1 MVDKDSIRKLKKLL
15 LVDAS
20 DSVPGQENLRMRR
33 LVNVTKAGMHD
44 LNADLADIILE
55 RDANRDDSL
64 SRKMLKTHQGAVM
77 ATSSQLVFAEKA
89 KQ

>member
-1 MVDKDSIRKLKKLL
+1 MHTFYRKKLL

-20 DSVPGQENLRMRR
+20 DSMPGQENLRMRR

>member
-1 MVDKDSIRKLKKLL
+1 M
-15 LVDAS
+15 DAS

>member
-1 MVDKDSIRKLKKLL
+1 MHTFYRKKLL

>member
-1 MVDKDSIRKLKKLL
+1 MLMHTFYRKKLL

>member
-1 MVDKDSIRKLKKLL
+1 M
-15 LVDAS
+15 DAS

-77 ATSSQLVFAEKA
+77 ATSSQLFFAEKA